1 MSPPKIRKKK
11 YICMCFSCVQFFT
24 TPCQAPPTMGFSR
37 QEHCRGLPCPSPG
50 IYIYIYMINFASW
63 IQYWTIWYK
72 WDYFLEIGS
81 INSKESACQCRRPK
95 RYGLI
100 PGSGW
105 SPGIGNGNP
114 FQYSCLEN
122 SIDRGVWRAQSMG
135 LQRVEHNWVTE
146 HSNLVSL
153 TLNDFQ
159 SSLWFQCLLLL

>member
-1 MSPPKIRKKK
+1 MYVLQLCPILYNPLPGSSNHGIL
-11 YICMCFSCVQFFT
+11 
-24 TPCQAPPTMGFSR
+24 QARTLQGVALPFSR
-37 QEHCRGLPCPSPG
+37 D